1 MGEKQMKGYIDGCME
16 RCMYGWM
23 GGWMDGLVEKN
34 EWVDGPQV
42 D

>member
-1 MGEKQMKGYIDGCME
+1 MGEKQMKGYVDGCME

-23 GGWMDGLVEKN
+23 GEWVDRLVEKN
-34 EWVDGPQV
+34 EWVDGPQA